1 MLFHKKNLCIQE
13 ALNLLTCEE
22 NNTYSKII
30 FITLN

>member
-1 MLFHKKNLCIQE
+1 MLFHKKNLRIQE

-22 NNTYSKII
+22 NNTDSKII